1 MWELLH
7 TEVSYIRKLRVITN
21 VSVGPGCRGQLSVPL
36 AKQGDYLT
44 VVKSREVKWLQSASQ
59 GVDS

>member
-21 VSVGPGCRGQLSVPL
+21 VSVRPLSWCRGQLSVPS
-36 AKQGDYLT
+36 AKQGGYLT
-44 VVKSREVKWLQSASQ
+44 VVESREIKGLQAASW
-59 GVDS
+59 V